1 MIDIQQIISLDKQ
14 ALLAI
19 NGSDS
24 LFWDN
29 FMWTYSGKFVWIP
42 LAVALLYVIIKNN
55 KWKETFLI
63 IGMLALVILL
73 ADRISSGLFKPYF
86 HRFRPTHDPEI
97 MAFVDIVNGYRGGR
111 YGFVSSHAANSF
123 GIITF
128 VLLLIKR
135 KALTFALIFW
145 AVLNCYTRMYLGVH
159 FPGDIICGAMLGCI
173 VGFLIY
179 FIYKYLHRKISH
191 REYSRIITYP
201 NNKYAVSDVMPILT
215 VLYLSYFFIIIKA
228 LF

>member
-1 MIDIQQIISLDKQ
+1 MIDIQHIVSLDRQ
-14 ALLAI
+14 ALLAL

-24 LFWDN
+24 IFWDN

-42 LAVALLYVIIKNN
+42 LVIILLYVIIKNN
-55 KWKETFLI
+55 KWKETLLI

-73 ADRISSGLFKPYF
+73 ADRISSGFFKPFF

-97 MAFVDIVNGYRGGR
+97 MALVDIVNGYRGGR

-135 KALTFALIFW
+135 KELTFALISW
-145 AVLNCYTRMYLGVH
+145 ALLNCYSRMYLGVH
-159 FPGDIICGAMLGCI
+159 FPGDILCGMILGCVI
-173 VGFLIY
+173 GFLVY
-179 FIYKYLHRKISH
+179 YIYKFLHKKISN
-191 REYSRIITYP
+191 REYIRVIAHK
-201 NNKYAVSDVMPILT
+201 NNKYAVTDVTPILT
-215 VLYLSYFFIIIKA
+215 VLYLSYFFIIIKS